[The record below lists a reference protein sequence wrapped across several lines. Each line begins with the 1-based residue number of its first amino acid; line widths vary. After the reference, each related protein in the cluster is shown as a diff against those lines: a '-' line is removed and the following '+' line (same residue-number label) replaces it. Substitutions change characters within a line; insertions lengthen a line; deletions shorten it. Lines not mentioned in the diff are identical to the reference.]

1 MIKVFY
7 RLHENKK
14 QFKYIKIQGHA
25 NSAPKGKDLV
35 CAGISAI
42 VNGVINFLQENY
54 AEFCQI
60 SVLPAEII
68 INCSASNNK
77 NLQLCLQMFFFQLKN
92 VALSYPQYFQFF
104 EKSGNLGNF

>member
-7 RLHENKK
+7 RFNENKK

-42 VNGVINFLQENY
+42 VNGTINFLQENY
-54 AEFCQI
+54 AENCQI

-68 INCSASNNK
+68 INCSSLNNK
-77 NLQLCLQMFFFQLKN
+77 DSQLCLKMFFYQLKN
-92 VALSYPQYFQFF
+92 VALSYPQYFHFF
-104 EKSGNLGNF
+104 EKVE